1 MKQVIV
7 KFVRDSTNSFG
18 TITYHL
24 SRDTARRGF
33 IDPETILNGITH
45 ISLGCREIIIKFA
58 ITEGKLKL
66 QYTYLSLLNKG
77 EL

>member
-7 KFVRDSTNSFG
+7 KLVRDSTNSFG
-18 TITYHL
+18 TVTYHL
-24 SRDTARRGF
+24 SRDTARRRF
-33 IDPETILNGITH
+33 IDPGTILDRITH
-45 ISLGCREIIIKFA
+45 ISLGGKQIIIKFA
-58 ITEGKLKL
+58 IIEGKLKL